1 MADSN
6 ANPTTRFGRARAA
19 FGKVGTSINAKVLN
33 PVGTVL
39 GKVWKGSVG
48 LIPAQSAETAETTDT
63 AEIPRP
69 PPELG
74 INDPVLN
81 DAMASVL
88 MIAKSYKD
96 SMTIFDMIYEATEE
110 IYSELEGAEAAT
122 AKAATAEAAT
132 AAAEVAAEEAA
143 GDAAEVAAEEAAE
156 EGAAEVA
163 AAGERRLAVIPE
175 VIPEIQPAP

>member
-19 FGKVGTSINAKVLN
+19 FGRVGTSINAKVLN

-39 GKVWKGSVG
+39 GKVWNTSVG

-122 AKAATAEAAT
+122 AKAATAEAAVYSE
-132 AAAEVAAEEAA
+132 AAEEGAAEVAA
-143 GDAAEVAAEEAAE
+143 GD
-156 EGAAEVA
+156 AAEVA
-163 AAGERRLAVIPE
+163 AAGERRLAGISE
-175 VIPEIQPAP
+175 ENSEIQPAP